1 MKVCLHRI
9 LRYMLPAGIAL
20 TLAVPGMA
28 NTATDEEMIVT
39 ARKREESLQD
49 VPISITA
56 FSAKQLMDRGITSN
70 YDVAD
75 FTVNFNT
82 EQQVGRNL
90 DRPII
95 RGQAAPSVDGEPNAS
110 YFIDGVY
117 VSGSVST
124 ASLSIIERV
133 EILRGPQS
141 AQFGRATFSG
151 AVNYV
156 TRKPSNEFMG
166 EVNTRIGSSE
176 DYRLGGW
183 ISGPIIRDRVTYLL
197 SANWDTYGGQWNNNL
212 QPDSAQPESLWQDAN
227 QQGDTRS
234 MGGEETTDFL
244 AKLTFTPFDGTELN
258 LKYNYTEG
266 DDDPFPSLLMRE
278 QNCYIPTADNN
289 NEPWFETSSGAFC
302 GTIDEIGKTDQ
313 VNLPDFEGG
322 LTADGTFV
330 EPADPG
336 TYREQN
342 RFLVEYLQEIADFEF
357 VARASY
363 NDDEL
368 EQKYDLDHNPY
379 RSLAGTFNF
388 FINEFREDKSFELRL
403 STPVDRPVRAQAG
416 VYYYDFDSKQ
426 RTRHFPG
433 IRWLTGGGVDFSVW
447 ETETTENK
455 AVFGGIDWDLA
466 DQWTLSLET
475 RYAEDEKTIQSPN
488 GVPAEQSF
496 DNFTPRGTIRWTP
509 TDDGSYYL
517 QVSKGNKP
525 GDFNEAYFDDGVCPE
540 DTIDAIENGDALVKE
555 EEAWTYEVGAK
566 LSWLDRR
573 LTTNAAVYYIDWTN
587 QGVFVTVDVPQ
598 CVGPDQAGTA
608 IVNAG
613 RSRVYGL
620 ELETNFFV
628 NEHLTVYANYAYNNA
643 KFTRYN
649 DEHYAETT
657 GINDPD
663 FINGGN
669 VKGFRI
675 SNTPENTVILGAVA
689 TNQVT
694 TTIDGFIRA
703 DILYESNRFTNS
715 ANFSKLDEREMVN
728 IRTGLETDSWTL
740 TLYVRNLTDDTTPHA
755 SLSFPDFDL
764 ANKLEN
770 GLEPDLWGLSP
781 RRGRDWGME
790 FQYRF

>member
-357 VARASY
+357 AARASY

-368 EQKYDLDHNPY
+368 
-379 RSLAGTFNF
+379 
-388 FINEFREDKSFELRL
+388 
-403 STPVDRPVRAQAG
+403 
-416 VYYYDFDSKQ
+416 
-426 RTRHFPG
+426 
-433 IRWLTGGGVDFSVW
+433 
-447 ETETTENK
+447 
-455 AVFGGIDWDLA
+455 
-466 DQWTLSLET
+466 
-475 RYAEDEKTIQSPN
+475 
-488 GVPAEQSF
+488 
-496 DNFTPRGTIRWTP
+496 
-509 TDDGSYYL
+509 
-517 QVSKGNKP
+517 
-525 GDFNEAYFDDGVCPE
+525 
-540 DTIDAIENGDALVKE
+540 
-555 EEAWTYEVGAK
+555 
-566 LSWLDRR
+566 
-573 LTTNAAVYYIDWTN
+573 
-587 QGVFVTVDVPQ
+587 
-598 CVGPDQAGTA
+598 
-608 IVNAG
+608 
-613 RSRVYGL
+613 
-620 ELETNFFV
+620 
-628 NEHLTVYANYAYNNA
+628 
-643 KFTRYN
+643 
-649 DEHYAETT
+649 
-657 GINDPD
+657 
-663 FINGGN
+663 
-669 VKGFRI
+669 
-675 SNTPENTVILGAVA
+675 
-689 TNQVT
+689 
-694 TTIDGFIRA
+694 
-703 DILYESNRFTNS
+703 
-715 ANFSKLDEREMVN
+715 
-728 IRTGLETDSWTL
+728 
-740 TLYVRNLTDDTTPHA
+740 
-755 SLSFPDFDL
+755 
-764 ANKLEN
+764 
-770 GLEPDLWGLSP
+770 
-781 RRGRDWGME
+781 
-790 FQYRF
+790 

>member
-1 MKVCLHRI
+1 V
-9 LRYMLPAGIAL
+9 AAD
-20 TLAVPGMA
+20 T
-28 NTATDEEMIVT
+28 TTDEEMIVT

-70 YDVAD
+70 YEVAD

-124 ASLSIIERV
+124 ASLSILERV
-133 EILRGPQS
+133 EVLRGPQS

-183 ISGPIIRDRVTYLL
+183 ISGPIIRDRIAYLL
-197 SANWDTYGGQWNNNL
+197 SANWDQYGGQWKNNL
-212 QPDSAQPESLWQDAN
+212 QPDAAQPTGLWKEDN
-227 QQGDTRS
+227 QRGDNSS
-234 MGGEETTDFL
+234 MGGLETTDFL
-244 AKLTFTPFDGTELN
+244 AKLSFTPFNGTELN

-266 DDDPFPSLLMRE
+266 DDDPFPSLLMRD
-278 QNCYIPTADNN
+278 QTCYVPTEDKMD
-289 NEPWFETSSGAFC
+289 EPWFDTSSGAFC
-302 GTIDEIGKTDQ
+302 GTIDETGRTDQ

-322 LTADGTFV
+322 LTNDDIYV

-336 TYREQN
+336 TYRQQN
-342 RFLVEYLQEIADFEF
+342 RFLVEYLQEIGSFDL
-357 VARASY
+357 VARASF

-368 EQKYDLDHNPY
+368 QQIYDLDHNPY

-388 FINEFREDKSFELRL
+388 FIDQTYEDQSFELRL
-403 STPVDRPVRAQAG
+403 ATPVDFPVRGQIG
-416 VYYYDFDSKQ
+416 VYYYDYEAKTHS
-426 RTRHFPG
+426 RSFPG
-433 IRWLTGGGVDFSVW
+433 IKWLSGGGVDFGDW
-447 ETETTENK
+447 ETSTTENT
-455 AVFGGIDWDLA
+455 AVFGSIDWDLA
-466 DQWTLSLET
+466 DRWTLSLEA

-496 DNFTPRGTIRWTP
+496 DNFTPRGTIRYMP
-509 TDDGSYYL
+509 TDDMSFYL
-517 QVSKGNKP
+517 QVAKGNKP
-525 GDFNEAYFDDGVCPE
+525 GDFNEAYFDEGVPAYA
-540 DTIDAIENGDALVKE
+540 TLASIENGDALVKE

-566 LSWLDRR
+566 ISWLDNR
-573 LTTNAAVYYIDWTN
+573 LTTNASVFYIDWTN
-587 QGVFVTVDVPQ
+587 QGVFVTVEVPQ
-598 CVGPDQAGTA
+598 EAGPDQTSTA
-608 IVNAG
+608 IENAG
-613 RSRVYGL
+613 KSRVYGL
-620 ELETNFFV
+620 ELETNLIV
-628 NEHLTVYANYAYNNA
+628 NEHLVVYANYGYTDAE
-643 KFTRYN
+643 FVRYN
-649 DEHYAETT
+649 DEHYANTT

-663 FINGGN
+663 YINGGN
-669 VKGFRI
+669 LKGFRI
-675 SNTPENTVILGAVA
+675 SNTPEHTVIFGAVA
-689 TNQVT
+689 TNQLTAT
-694 TTIDGFIRA
+694 TDAFIRA
-703 DILYESNRFTNS
+703 DILYETDRFTQS
-715 ANFSKLDEREMVN
+715 ANFSILDDREMVN
-728 IRTGLETDSWTL
+728 VRTGLETDSWTL

-755 SLSFPDFDL
+755 SLAFPDFSTTHP
-764 ANKLEN
+764 N
-770 GLEPDLWGLSP
+770 GVNPDLWGLNP
-781 RRGRDWGME
+781 RRGRDWGAE